1 MASMFVPYLDGDI
14 GERKIQTSES
24 TFRRQ
29 RATDVERLDMGYLQ
43 VWLYAMRHNPLMA
56 PDAKNDDDLLA
67 KPVRAKADERAIY
80 EMAGLARRLGFKSP
94 EIDVLVD
101 GSPDHQIARAAL
113 LQARKPN
120 RFRYDTRQ
128 FDILVNR
135 IAECFAMAAPYEPDI
150 GHDLLADSTMK
161 PRARCGMPRK
171 RTHKQD
177 SPLLFLDPFMSAAV
191 SISFFGRSARPEPTV
206 SDRAGESP
214 GDIPRSPLFVGEDG
228 PSGDHGSALQAALPR
243 ESPQQE
249 QEQPQGQA
257 ARRDEEQCSLRRQQV
272 PRAERKRDI
281 VNRRRTRKAQM
292 RRRQLRP
299 TGEGNDESEE
309 YDPMELEYLSMEPS
323 DQDMSDC
330 HPRNSLTKA
339 HKTNQRSPIQRPPS
353 RRTPHMALPPWK
365 KQISTVEDPPQDDG
379 LEDQARIDHPSQ
391 PQSTEIEDGNS
402 SSIGGPAGQQPV
414 LVEYLDQLM
423 RAQEEQGRLEEEL
436 ERERL
441 EEELGLSHQEQ
452 PVLEPNPDVAQAAV
466 PEPSQDPSPA
476 SHHEE
481 QPEPPVENLEHVAPT
496 THDDASHPLGQG
508 PPADDAGPPAPVEA
522 PQPPAFVEVCFWRFE
537 REEWKRSDRLRVDP
551 SDPSP
556 VERIARKYSSKNYS
570 LYDRNLQSLSPAQ
583 CYRAATV
590 DGNNA
595 IFLISEHE
603 EQRLAAEGRLTKDK
617 QLLSLVSR
625 VLDRAEPEPMSPTKR
640 HRSMSLGKL

>member
-281 VNRRRTRKAQM
+281 ASVASNGRRE
-292 RRRQLRP
+292 RRVRGVRP
-299 TGEGNDESEE
+299 HGVGVSEHGALGSGYVRLSSQKLPDEGPQDKSTQS
-309 YDPMELEYLSMEPS
+309 DPATAL
-323 DQDMSDC
+323 
-330 HPRNSLTKA
+330 
-339 HKTNQRSPIQRPPS
+339 
-353 RRTPHMALPPWK
+353 TPHPTHGPAALEEADAHSHCMRISLEATPLE
-365 KQISTVEDPPQDDG
+365 QDSDNRSTVEDPPQDDG

-436 ERERL
+436 E
-441 EEELGLSHQEQ
+441 
-452 PVLEPNPDVAQAAV
+452 PQAAV